1 MTSLTSYTNFDLDW
15 GRLNPHN
22 LRRDWLWNFPITN
35 VEDMLNIIFLIR
47 HIFAIWLENWDTMT
61 LFVWM
66 NLLDTPRPLACMVE
80 FVRVVNVGA
89 FWELSILWYHFA
101 GFRPWW
107 SILLWIL
114 VINFTLDHGGR
125 FCLGQERMILRCA
138 GMSFGNSLYMWYLR
152 GTWTLG

>member
-1 MTSLTSYTNFDLDW
+1 
-15 GRLNPHN
+15 
-22 LRRDWLWNFPITN
+22 
-35 VEDMLNIIFLIR
+35 
-47 HIFAIWLENWDTMT
+47 MT

-107 SILLWIL
+107 LILLVL
-114 VINFTLDHGGR
+114 GLGG
-125 FCLGQERMILRCA
+125 
-138 GMSFGNSLYMWYLR
+138 
-152 GTWTLG
+152 